1 MEMVHEVLQCA
12 VELVVLALAVD
23 VAHVVDDVL
32 VEHRAELL
40 VLHPETA
47 EEDREADGRLDQATI
62 PQEDKRCDHRF
73 AHDGVQ

>member
-1 MEMVHEVLQCA
+1 MEMVHEVLQRA

-47 EEDREADGRLDQATI
+47 EEDREADGRLDQTTI
-62 PQEDKRCDHRF
+62 PQEDER
-73 AHDGVQ
+73 